1 MTIDKTAL
9 LAALQATITNV
20 EVEGF
25 GTVALRQI
33 TVAEN
38 DALRAASK
46 ANNPASEFGLRLVVA
61 SVVDET
67 GAPVLSAGDVQA
79 LRAASGAKVD
89 KLVEAVLR
97 ANGYTRPDPASAD
110 AKNTAR

>member
-1 MTIDKTAL
+1 MSFSKTAL
-9 LAALQATITNV
+9 LAALQATITTV
-20 EVEGF
+20 EVDGF
-25 GTVALRQI
+25 GALALRQI

-46 ANNPASEFGLRLVVA
+46 ADTPASEFGLRLVVA
-61 SVVDET
+61 SVVDDA
-67 GAPVLSAGDVQA
+67 GAQVLTAEDVQA

-97 ANGYTRPDPASAD
+97 INGYTRPDPASAE
-110 AKNTAR
+110 AKNTER